1 MDTMIIKS
9 KDEFESASEY
19 VRYRNQ
25 FTKELLFSF
34 PSYIKESIFKILE
47 HSHFADNFSKETF
60 NKFDIAEI
68 DNFATTCAKRFGSII
83 YLEMVEFW
91 VQSIIKAAIN
101 NELNNEDDVYNI
113 MKIESESIMNT
124 NDIGSFSIIISNTF
138 IANYILEHIDDIIIA
153 NITFVTSRETPDQIT
168 FVIDISDDIGIRF
181 TVKDNF
187 YFEETDFF
195 EGREFK
201 LYRQGYIYSIKE
213 VVE

>member
-1 MDTMIIKS
+1 MDIMIIKS

-47 HSHFADNFSKETF
+47 HFHFENNFSKETF

-138 IANYILEHIDDIIIA
+138 IANYILEHIDDIIIT